1 MRFHKFDIPRT
12 ESMQQAFDFMDL
24 DEDERREA
32 TIEIYQAAAAASAH
46 DIVDTVKRNPGK
58 FLTAFIAGAF
68 TF

>member
-32 TIEIYQAAAAASAH
+32 TIEIYKAAAAASAH

-58 FLTAFIAGAF
+58 FLTAFIAGAL